1 MEELKFYWSS
11 DGQTV
16 IIIDDD
22 GNEEQVTREEFLE
35 MDIAEEPYH
44 EENQRDEALE
54 RYYEK
59 YFEDD
64 LYDPSQ
70 SKKPT
75 RPIRDSIYDS
85 NRWRGLKKVEN
96 FLRIED
102 RELLLESLKKKFQL
116 SDAAKG
122 YYSLLLELTYLGGDL
137 SWAKSARDNQ
147 IDENEEVI
155 KMLRSYH
162 LEGLG
167 VDFQVIKAQ
176 ERMRQALEELD
187 KWHALIGLPA
197 LSPSEKELQV
207 ERLTDP
213 KCRKALRVKASR
225 ELRKISSPGLK
236 RINSDILY

>member
-35 MDIAEEPYH
+35 MDIAKEPYH
-44 EENQRDEALE
+44 EDNQSVDDLE
-54 RYYEK
+54 RFYAK
-59 YFEDD
+59 YFEEDP
-64 LYDPSQ
+64 YDQGQ

-102 RELLLESLKKKFQL
+102 RELLLESLKENFQL

-197 LSPSEKELQV
+197 LSPSEKELQI

-213 KCRKALRVKASR
+213 KCRKALRAKASR
-225 ELRKISSPGLK
+225 ELRKISSPDLK
-236 RINSDILY
+236 CINSDILY

>member
-16 IIIDDD
+16 VTIDDD
-22 GNEEQVTREEFLE
+22 GNEEQLTREEFLE
-35 MDIAEEPYH
+35 MGVAEEPYQ
-44 EENQRDEALE
+44 EENQSDEELE

-102 RELLLESLKKKFQL
+102 RELLLESLNENFQL

-122 YYSLLLELTYLGGDL
+122 YYSLLLELTYLCGDL

-155 KMLRSYH
+155 KMLHSYH
-162 LEGLG
+162 LDGLG
-167 VDFQVIKAQ
+167 VDFQVTKAQ
-176 ERMRQALEELD
+176 ERLRQAFEELD
-187 KWHALIGLPA
+187 KWHTIIDVPT
-197 LSPSEKELQV
+197 LSQSEKNIQLN
-207 ERLTDP
+207 RLTDS
-213 KCRKALRVKASR
+213 KHRKALRTRIRK
-225 ELRKISSPGLK
+225 ELKKVSSPDLK
-236 RINSDILY
+236 CINSNILS

>member
-16 IIIDDD
+16 VIIDDD

-35 MDIAEEPYH
+35 MDIAEEPYQ
-44 EENQRDEALE
+44 EENQSDEALE

-102 RELLLESLKKKFQL
+102 RGLLLESLKENFQL

-187 KWHALIGLPA
+187 RWHALIGLPA
-197 LSPSEKELQV
+197 LSPSEKELQI

-225 ELRKISSPGLK
+225 ELRKISSPDLK
-236 RINSDILY
+236 CINSDILY